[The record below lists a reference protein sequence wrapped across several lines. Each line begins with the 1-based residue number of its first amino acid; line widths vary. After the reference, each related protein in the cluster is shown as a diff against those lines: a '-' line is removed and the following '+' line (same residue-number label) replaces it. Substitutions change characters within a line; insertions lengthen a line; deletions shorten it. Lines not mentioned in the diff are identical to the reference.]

1 MARKQI
7 GRDKF
12 STLFA
17 AQKVQQYL
25 DHPPSTKGSSP
36 STTHSHRTISWNASG
51 GLIATG
57 AADKTVRVWNP
68 EKTSARSAT
77 ELRGHGYPVEKVA
90 FNPVREFELASC
102 AADGTVRFWDTRSKA
117 VIAKLDVGGDPF
129 TLAWSADGSALVAGT
144 KGDSLITICTA
155 IPSSPTVLAKH
166 KQAQQTNQTTFSNAY
181 PPQDLLITQGDG
193 SVKILDYPS
202 MSLLHTLS
210 AHTSSCTAIA
220 YSPTGKYVAVGGSDA
235 LISLWDTSD
244 WVCRRTLSN
253 PATGAVR
260 GISWSWDGRYLVG
273 ASEDVTSAAADGSI
287 AGLEVYHAETGD
299 AVYTI
304 PTGTASI
311 PAVAWHPNRYWLAFT
326 QVDENAKKGSSLK
339 IVGAGGGG
347 PAI

>member
-1 MARKQI
+1 MTAVGKQI

-12 STLFA
+12 SALFA
-17 AQKVQQYL
+17 AQK
-25 DHPPSTKGSSP
+25 
-36 STTHSHRTISWNASG
+36 HSHRTISWNASG

-57 AADKTVRVWNP
+57 AADRTVRVWNP
-68 EKTSARSAT
+68 EKTTPRSAT
-77 ELRGHGYPVEKVA
+77 ELRGHSYAVEKVA

-102 AADGTVRFWDTRSKA
+102 AADGTVRFWDTRTKA
-117 VIAKLDVGGDPF
+117 VISKLDVGGEPF
-129 TLAWSADGSALVAGT
+129 TLAWSADGSVLVAGT
-144 KGDSLITICTA
+144 KGDALITISTA
-155 IPSSPTVLAKH
+155 IPSSPIVLAKH
-166 KQAQQTNQTTFSNAY
+166 KQPQQTNQTTFSNAY

-220 YSPTGKYVAVGGSDA
+220 YSPSGKYVAVGGSDA

-253 PATGAVR
+253 PASGAVR
-260 GISWSWDGRYLVG
+260 GISWSWDGRYIVG
-273 ASEDVTSAAADGSI
+273 ASEDVGSGGGEGSST
-287 AGLEVYHAETGD
+287 GLDLYHAETGD
-299 AVYTI
+299 VVYTI
-304 PTGTASI
+304 PTGTSSI

-326 QVDENAKKGSSLK
+326 QVDENPKKGSTLK

-347 PAI
+347 PSI